1 METSGTFL
9 LGQLV
14 AVLVV
19 LAMVAADL
27 VFFIIALV
35 KAINTHRK
43 GWIVA
48 ASISGLPVLLVVVL
62 FMVGFVT
69 GFTEDLLHSREA
81 RQTGKPVAAQH
92 GQPAASAP
100 STSVPATPAA
110 PKAAGVFIPAMSRV
124 DMVAD
129 PKRNLLYITSG
140 DSVLQYQLDSKK
152 FLPPLVLGGDLR
164 GIDISADNH
173 LLAVADAAGGNGRVC
188 IHLVDLQTGKDS
200 PASFTASFQESGT
213 FSVAFGADEQIWIS
227 SSMNGSGFLPMRKY
241 NPATHGV
248 QKLQLVGQDT
258 MLAASADRQNIAFAE
273 ANVTPGS
280 YGRMLCRAD
289 KLPKPMTADGF
300 LYEIGISR
308 DGAQLAVPGY
318 GGVLLQG
325 CATSKLDEE
334 RIIAVAYHPQKDYL
348 FLTQAGTSLLSVYDT
363 TTMSKVK
370 ELDFGDPFGWI
381 GNHAYQTGRLKLS
394 PDGKYI
400 FCTVNGGIRYTET
413 GL

>member
-1 METSGTFL
+1 M
-9 LGQLV
+9 LGQFV
-14 AVLVV
+14 AVIVV
-19 LAMVAADL
+19 LAMVVADL

-35 KAINTHRK
+35 KALNTRRI

-48 ASISGLPVLLVVVL
+48 ASISGLPVLLAVGL
-62 FMVGFVT
+62 FMAGFVT
-69 GFTEDLLHSREA
+69 GFTENLIHSRQA
-81 RQTGKPVAAQH
+81 RETGKTVAAQP
-92 GQPAASAP
+92 GAP
-100 STSVPATPAA
+100 SAAAPATPAVSAA
-110 PKAAGVFIPAMSRV
+110 PAASKTAGVFVPAMNRV

-129 PKRNLLYITSG
+129 PKRNILYITSG

-164 GIDISADNH
+164 GIDISPDTN

-188 IHLVDLQTGKDS
+188 IHLVDLRTGKDS
-200 PASFTASFQESGT
+200 PVTFTAAFQESGT
-213 FSVAFGADEQIWIS
+213 FSVAFGADGQVWIS
-227 SSMNGSGFLPMRKY
+227 SSMDGSGFLPMRKY

-248 QKLQLVGQDT
+248 QKLQMVGQDT
-258 MLAASADRQNIAFAE
+258 MLAASAHRQNIAFAE

-280 YGRMLCRAD
+280 YGRILYRNNQ
-289 KLPKPMTADGF
+289 LPKPMTADGF

-325 CATSKLDEE
+325 SATPRLDEE
-334 RIIAVAYHPQKDYL
+334 RIIAAAYHPQKDYL
-348 FLTQAGTSLLSVYDT
+348 FLAQAGTSLLSVYDT

-394 PDGKYI
+394 PDGRYI
-400 FCTVNGGIRYTET
+400 FCTVTGGIRYVET